1 MTRLTKTVSR
11 VTRGTLNFRYGP
23 DRDKHLVI
31 SLRDG
36 DLITLKPLRTS
47 RPETISAF
55 DLYNYLLRC
64 RANREVL
71 ERAREKKARKAE
83 RLAAMRQKRAEK
95 RLFEK
100 E

>member
-47 RPETISAF
+47 RP
-55 DLYNYLLRC
+55 YLLRC